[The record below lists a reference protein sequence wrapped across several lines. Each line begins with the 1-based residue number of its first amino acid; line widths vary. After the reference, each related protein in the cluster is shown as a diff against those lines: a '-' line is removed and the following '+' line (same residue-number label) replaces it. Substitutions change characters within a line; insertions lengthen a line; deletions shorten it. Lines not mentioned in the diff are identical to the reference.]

1 MKALITGIEGFVGSH
16 LAELLIRKGVEVG
29 GIIYEKNAIN
39 IPHIQKQIVPFHS
52 DIRDGKKLKRVIK
65 GFKPDQI
72 YHLAAM
78 SSVRDSLE
86 SPRVCF
92 DINVMGTI
100 ALLEAVRASDYNPR
114 LLLVGSGE
122 EYGPSRSVPLT
133 EDSPLNPITPYA
145 LSKACMEMAG
155 MMYYRAFSLPII
167 RVRSFN
173 HTGPRQSTLG
183 VCSDFARQIG
193 EIEAGKRKPLLMVG
207 NISAKRD
214 FSDVRDI
221 VRGYWLAMK
230 KGKPGEIYNLCS
242 GKAYSIKDILKILLS
257 MSTKKIT
264 VRVRKERL
272 RPLDIPI
279 LQGSYARAKKE
290 LGWTPTIPL
299 QQTLGDLLNFLRK
312 QILTNAPNKM

>member
-16 LAELLIRKGVEVG
+16 LAELLIRKGLKVG
-29 GIIYEKNAIN
+29 GIIYEKIPIN
-39 IPHIQKQIVPFHS
+39 ISHIQKQIVPFRS
-52 DIRDGKKLKRVIK
+52 DIRDRRKLNKVIK
-65 GFKPDQI
+65 NFKPDQI

-86 SPRVCF
+86 SPKVCF

-100 ALLEAVRASDYNPR
+100 ALLDAVRASNHYPR

-122 EYGPSRSVPLT
+122 EYGPSKPVPLT
-133 EDSPLNPITPYA
+133 EDAPLNPITPYA
-145 LSKACMEMAG
+145 LSKLCMEKAG
-155 MMYYRAFSLPII
+155 MMYYLAFSLSII

-183 VCSDFARQIG
+183 VCSDFARQIA
-193 EIEAGKRKPLLMVG
+193 EIEAGKREPLIMVG
-207 NISAKRD
+207 NLRARRD

-230 KGKPGEIYNLCS
+230 KGKSGGIYNLCS
-242 GKAYSIKDILKILLS
+242 GKAYSINEILKILLS

-272 RPLDIPI
+272 RPLDIPV
-279 LQGSYARAKKE
+279 LKGSYIKAKKE
-290 LGWTPTIPL
+290 LGWTPVIPL
-299 QQTLGDLLNFLRK
+299 RRTLEDLLHYWRK
-312 QILTNAPNKM
+312 QILTNASKMM